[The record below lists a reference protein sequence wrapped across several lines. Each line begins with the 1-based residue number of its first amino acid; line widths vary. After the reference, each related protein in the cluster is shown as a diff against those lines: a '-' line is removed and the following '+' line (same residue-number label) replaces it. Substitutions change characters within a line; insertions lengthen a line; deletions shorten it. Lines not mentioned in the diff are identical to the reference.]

1 MLDCPWLHQ
10 LPTYGRRR
18 GAFRPAEDRC
28 ARRADLRPRATVL
41 RSRSAPVPHRQQA
54 WHLLHVQL
62 PNVRSDSTGLTG
74 LPILRAMVRG
84 ERDPHTLA
92 AYRHAHGATS
102 EEAMA
107 NAFTGNYR
115 PAHLVARTQALELS
129 DFYHQHITA
138 CDQAIRLDRRI
149 TE

>member
-1 MLDCPWLHQ
+1 
-10 LPTYGRRR
+10 
-18 GAFRPAEDRC
+18 
-28 ARRADLRPRATVL
+28 
-41 RSRSAPVPHRQQA
+41 VPHRQQA

-138 CDQAIRLDRRI
+138 CDQAIAQQYAAFTPQVDRTQQPFPPRQRRRN
-149 TE
+149 TPQGHAPTFDVRRDL